1 MFGCYNQKVGNQ
13 WYAIIRYLDLVQS
26 VYNELEKWKGNK
38 SRIVLY
44 LKSWNMFLN
53 KNWGF
58 KKIWKVSKII
68 NVKVLTEEDSQI
80 ELDLSPEEMASF
92 ITNCEVE
99 KSFSK
104 YIF

>member
-1 MFGCYNQKVGNQ
+1 MKYV
-13 WYAIIRYLDLVQS
+13 
-26 VYNELEKWKGNK
+26 
-38 SRIVLY
+38 
-44 LKSWNMFLN
+44 LN

-80 ELDLSPEEMASF
+80 GLDLSLEEMASF

-104 YIF
+104 YRF